1 VASLQSQVNVINT
14 TISGLPTTSDLD
26 GKAST
31 SHSHTVSDISDIS
44 SAYYNKTQ
52 TDVLLSNVQPSAHTH
67 TESEITDLDKYTKAQ
82 TDLKFTDHNNLTNN
96 PHNVTKAQV
105 SLGNV
110 ENLSVADLFAT
121 PQAQAFATD
130 VELQA
135 VSLASSTHISST
147 NNPHNVTKAQV
158 SLGNV
163 PNINFQSL
171 LDTHLNASNPH
182 NINLTYFDVYS
193 RAETDTRVVHYI
205 DTLRYAFK
213 PTTPTDGAGAVG
225 DIAYDN
231 TGLYFKFGATDWR
244 QILASKTF
252 NDGSAGSKFEIETP
266 KFEITTAG
274 GTNLFAIDST
284 TNTTSINTAIVSI
297 GGATSIDNTLNVTG
311 AVSLGGDTNISGQ
324 VSISS
329 GLTTQGAVSINNTLN
344 VSAHSILST
353 LRATT
358 ATVDS
363 LDSGSGVI
371 QTTGQILGG
380 ATTVTSLSAGSG
392 AISTTGTL
400 STGGATVTSLS
411 AGSGSIS
418 TTGTLSTGGA
428 TVTSLSA
435 GSGEVSTTGAIK
447 GGTIEPN
454 NKVKAQTGDLILE
467 GKDGDDV
474 QVNDILKVINNAEIS
489 GSTTIGTSSVNA
501 NLVVNGNT
509 TISGDLTINGTTTTI
524 DTTNLLIED
533 NMVVLNKNQTG
544 TPPTTLDSGIE
555 VERGNSTNA
564 KLYWDEA
571 ADKWKV
577 NLGGTVKTLAFTED
591 AYSQ

>member
-1 VASLQSQVNVINT
+1 
-14 TISGLPTTSDLD
+14 
-26 GKAST
+26 
-31 SHSHTVSDISDIS
+31 
-44 SAYYNKTQ
+44 
-52 TDVLLSNVQPSAHTH
+52 
-67 TESEITDLDKYTKAQ
+67 
-82 TDLKFTDHNNLTNN
+82 
-96 PHNVTKAQV
+96 
-105 SLGNV
+105 
-110 ENLSVADLFAT
+110 
-121 PQAQAFATD
+121 
-130 VELQA
+130 
-135 VSLASSTHISST
+135 
-147 NNPHNVTKAQV
+147 
-158 SLGNV
+158 
-163 PNINFQSL
+163 
-171 LDTHLNASNPH
+171 
-182 NINLTYFDVYS
+182 
-193 RAETDTRVVHYI
+193 
-205 DTLRYAFK
+205 
-213 PTTPTDGAGAVG
+213 
-225 DIAYDN
+225 
-231 TGLYFKFGATDWR
+231 
-244 QILASKTF
+244 
-252 NDGSAGSKFEIETP
+252 
-266 KFEITTAG
+266 
-274 GTNLFAIDST
+274 
-284 TNTTSINTAIVSI
+284 
-297 GGATSIDNTLNVTG
+297 
-311 AVSLGGDTNISGQ
+311 
-324 VSISS
+324 
-329 GLTTQGAVSINNTLN
+329 
-344 VSAHSILST
+344 

-411 AGSGSIS
+411 AGSG
-418 TTGTLSTGGA
+418 
-428 TVTSLSA
+428 
-435 GSGEVSTTGAIK
+435 EVSTTGAIK

-474 QVNDILKVINNAEIS
+474 QVNDTLRVVNNAEIS

-501 NLVVNGNT
+501 NLVVNGNA